1 MVEKD
6 LYQNVS
12 INLFK
17 LRKDQFIKSWS
28 FKNWKDGMFPQLSFT
43 LTIILQ
49 KTGPTENL
57 LFQDKKKKGIFNNI
71 LYRRPFTEIRKE
83 QNRKGFIC

>member
-1 MVEKD
+1 
-6 LYQNVS
+6 
-12 INLFK
+12 
-17 LRKDQFIKSWS
+17 
-28 FKNWKDGMFPQLSFT
+28 MFPQLSFT